1 MSNEQDAPQN
11 SANPLTSFILENRSW
26 MNPVSVL
33 MIVYAVWAVLE
44 VFSNTYLHGLQPL
57 TIFETGTETNID
69 PDDLQRNNSSFIIA
83 SGAVVGLLGLFTQ
96 YVYRGAPAV
105 DASIAATAAMIL
117 QQASGERMDEEGILA
132 KAEEAAVAAAAEVAK
147 ETAEDTVI
155 EMLDPNADV
164 EDIEDEAEDESE
176 EAAADVEESES
187 EPEAEDEAEEAA
199 ADAEESESEP
209 EAEDEAEEAAADAEE
224 SEPEAEDEAEE
235 AETPP
240 EEKKKF

>member
-69 PDDLQRNNSSFIIA
+69 PYDLQRNNSSFIIA

-164 EDIEDEAEDESE
+164 EDIEDEAEDE
-176 EAAADVEESES
+176 
-187 EPEAEDEAEEAA
+187 
-199 ADAEESESEP
+199 
-209 EAEDEAEEAAADAEE
+209 AEEAAADAEE

-235 AETPP
+235 AEAPP

>member
-69 PDDLQRNNSSFIIA
+69 PDDLQRNNNSLIIA

-164 EDIEDEAEDESE
+164 EDIEDEAEDE
-176 EAAADVEESES
+176 
-187 EPEAEDEAEEAA
+187 AEEAA

-209 EAEDEAEEAAADAEE
+209 EAEESEPEAQDEAEEAAADAEE

>member
-83 SGAVVGLLGLFTQ
+83 SGAVVGLLGLFAQ

-164 EDIEDEAEDESE
+164 EDIEDEAEDE
-176 EAAADVEESES
+176 
-187 EPEAEDEAEEAA
+187 AEEAA

-209 EAEDEAEEAAADAEE
+209 EAEEAAADAEE

-235 AETPP
+235 AEKPP

>member
-69 PDDLQRNNSSFIIA
+69 PDDLQRNNNSLIIA

-187 EPEAEDEAEEAA
+187 EPESEESEPEAQDEAEEAA

-209 EAEDEAEEAAADAEE
+209 ESEE

-235 AETPP
+235 AEEAETPP

>member
-69 PDDLQRNNSSFIIA
+69 PDDHQRNNNSLIIA

-187 EPEAEDEAEEAA
+187 EPGSEESEPEAQDEAEEAA

-209 EAEDEAEEAAADAEE
+209 ESEE

-235 AETPP
+235 AEEAETPP

>member
-1 MSNEQDAPQN
+1 MSDEQDAPQN

-83 SGAVVGLLGLFTQ
+83 SGAVVGLLGLFAQ

-164 EDIEDEAEDESE
+164 EDIEDEAEDEAE
-176 EAAADVEESES
+176 EAAADAEESES
-187 EPEAEDEAEEAA
+187 EPEAEESEPEAQDEAEEAA

-209 EAEDEAEEAAADAEE
+209 EAEEA
-224 SEPEAEDEAEE
+224 EPEAQDEAEE